1 MVLVT
6 DFFEGADPARMLAA
20 IRRLCESGV
29 KVLGLA
35 ALDAVAQPAYDR
47 DMAERCVAVGAEV
60 AALTPQRLAE
70 WLGRVLS

>member
-1 MVLVT
+1 MT
-6 DFFEGADPARMLAA
+6 DFFEGGDPNRMLAS
-20 IRRLCESGV
+20 IRRLCESGA

-47 DMAERCVAVGAEV
+47 NMAERCVAVGAEV

-70 WLGRVLS
+70 WLGRILS